1 MLREN
6 ACLPRDLAMARPRP
20 APPPPLL
27 EFTSDDVLIK
37 VFAHV
42 PFFSHG
48 TLRVVCRR
56 AKTLLDSTA
65 FRKERR
71 ESGYAETALVVAGG
85 FRDGRVTAEC
95 WMLAGRRWRS
105 IAPMSGP
112 RHHTCSAV
120 MENELVVVG
129 GDDGRNAF
137 ATAEAYNPQTNTW
150 RLLGTGHGPGPCRCR
165 VWHRRR
171 LSGRGWR

>member
-1 MLREN
+1 
-6 ACLPRDLAMARPRP
+6 MARSRP

-71 ESGYAETALVVAGG
+71 ESGYAETALVVAGEIEVACPPRSAG
-85 FRDGRVTAEC
+85 CWRAGGGGRS
-95 WMLAGRRWRS
+95 RR
-105 IAPMSGP
+105 
-112 RHHTCSAV
+112 
-120 MENELVVVG
+120 
-129 GDDGRNAF
+129 
-137 ATAEAYNPQTNTW
+137 
-150 RLLGTGHGPGPCRCR
+150 
-165 VWHRRR
+165 
-171 LSGRGWR
+171 